1 MKTNWLKEKRENLSI
16 TQKELAEKTGISISS
31 IKRFEDSADIAD
43 EYLKKIANALEC
55 NIEEISEK
63 KCIENAIKSAKR
75 IKESAKNDRLITN
88 YKIKMTQNLT
98 AKEYNKII
106 ENILLLSS
114 TFNIYTPFLFPIITD
129 IKHEISNSVIYSF
142 INAL

>member
-1 MKTNWLKEKRENLSI
+1 MKTNWLKEKREALSI
-16 TQKELAEKTGISISS
+16 TQKELAEKTGISTSS

-43 EYLKKIANALEC
+43 EYLKKIANALDC

-63 KCIENAIKSAKR
+63 KCIENAIKSAKK
-75 IKESAKNDRLITN
+75 IKKNANNDKQIKS

-106 ENILLLSS
+106 EDILLLSS
-114 TFNIYTPFLFPIITD
+114 TFDTYTPFLFAIISDT
-129 IKHEISNSVIYSF
+129 KHEISNSVIYSF